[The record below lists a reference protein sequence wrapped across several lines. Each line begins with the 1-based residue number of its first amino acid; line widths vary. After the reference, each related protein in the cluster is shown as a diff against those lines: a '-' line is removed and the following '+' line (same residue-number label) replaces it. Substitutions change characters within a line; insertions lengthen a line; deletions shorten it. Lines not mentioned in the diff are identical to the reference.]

1 MVLESTSPTAVTTVK
16 THTILHPRIE
26 VNAIQYFHDM
36 TKSVYN
42 RTQVKK
48 FISRHPIC
56 LTDSDYGYI
65 LEEIGHQYKIEFEEY
80 VEVYSNYEE
89 N

>member
-1 MVLESTSPTAVTTVK
+1 
-16 THTILHPRIE
+16 
-26 VNAIQYFHDM
+26 M

-80 VEVYSNYEE
+80 VEVYSNDEE